1 MKLSDTFPKEALYRV
16 VLSMPIEVEVMA
28 TDRDAAEDDAR
39 PHAFEMLQEMIKED
53 TELASYELKHGI
65 TSLKVVKRKLKK

>member
-28 TDRDAAEDDAR
+28 KTRDEAEDEAR
-39 PHAFEMLQEMIKED
+39 PHAFEMLKEMMEARDIDAIAFEL
-53 TELASYELKHGI
+53 TEIEIHPDLD
-65 TSLKVVKRKLKK
+65 